1 MRVFDSLRACLIA
14 VLATSAI
21 ISGSALAGEPVML
34 GGSELASG
42 LPGNGPL
49 TVAEIEEWLADPA
62 NHEELEVKLPQGL
75 ALSSANITIP
85 ADNPLTKAKIEL
97 GRQLYFDPRLS
108 LDSTISCASCHHPD
122 HGYGFNTRFGVGIE
136 GQEGGR
142 NSPVSFN
149 RILSGAQFWDGR
161 AESVEAQAIGPI
173 ANPIE
178 MGFTH
183 EACVERLKSI
193 PGYVLQ
199 FKSVFPDSGV
209 TIENV
214 GKAIASFERIV
225 ITNPAPADYYEPLRV
240 LETQYAELLEDQAE
254 FEEFEPDAYELW
266 LELKEKSEAHP
277 MSEEAKRGRD
287 LFFSERANCV
297 LCHSG
302 ANFTDELYHNLGVGM
317 EVENPDLG
325 RFVVTGEERD
335 RGAFKT
341 PTLRNIELTAPY
353 MHDGSQATLEEV
365 VEWYAKGGH
374 ANPWL
379 SDKVKKLELSDQ
391 DKVDLVA
398 YMRSLT
404 GSFTPV
410 CTDRLPE

>member
-1 MRVFDSLRACLIA
+1 MKVFASLRAW
-14 VLATSAI
+14 LAA
-21 ISGSALAGEPVML
+21 ALAVAAVTSSPVLGGEPVLL
-34 GGSELASG
+34 GGSELSSG
-42 LPGNGPL
+42 IPGEGAL
-49 TVAEIEEWLADPA
+49 SEAEIETWLADPA
-62 NHEELEVKLPQGL
+62 NHEVLEVKLPQGL
-75 ALSSANITIP
+75 ALASANITIP

-161 AESVEAQAIGPI
+161 AESVEAQAVGPI

-193 PGYVLQ
+193 PGYSLQ
-199 FKSVFPDSGV
+199 FKKVFPDSGV

-225 ITNPAPADYYEPLRV
+225 ITNPSPADYYEPLRT
-240 LETQYAELLEDQAE
+240 LETQYAELLANPAE

-317 EVENPDLG
+317 EVEKPDLG
-325 RFVVTGEERD
+325 RFEVTGEERD
-335 RGAFKT
+335 HGAFKT

-379 SDKVKKLELSDQ
+379 SDKVKKLELSEQ
-391 DKVDLVA
+391 EKADLVA